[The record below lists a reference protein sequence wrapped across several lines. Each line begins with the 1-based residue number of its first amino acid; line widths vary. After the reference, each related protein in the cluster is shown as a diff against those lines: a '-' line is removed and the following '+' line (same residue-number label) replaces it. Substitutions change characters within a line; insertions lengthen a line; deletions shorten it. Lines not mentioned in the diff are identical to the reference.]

1 MFESSFLLFKKGIR
15 DSSKLLSR
23 PILIIID
30 SSLVIF
36 GQYLCF
42 NNSPIDA
49 KFSISILIISLFIYL
64 FSGQYKSISRF
75 IGNRELYSIT
85 GRNLFLFLIIF
96 LYEIF
101 NNQGIKNLPGL
112 IFYLTFITS
121 SQLFIRLIIRDFIYP
136 YIFKRKIG
144 KTPVAIYGGGKA
156 GAILARSIMVQDIF
170 KLRFFIDDNK
180 NLWGRTINGIEIIS
194 PKEALKRKNFE
205 KILLAIPS
213 INRKK
218 RRELIDNLRFSNI
231 PILTI
236 PSIDDI
242 TSGLAKIED
251 LRPIKIEDLLGRDK
265 AEIISSITKS
275 DITESIVCV
284 TGAGGS
290 IGSELC
296 KEILKQNPKLL
307 ILFERSEPNLY
318 AILQELKEL
327 KYQESK
333 IKGVLG
339 CCLDKK
345 LIHNTFKN
353 NKVDII
359 FHASAHKHVPIV
371 ENNPLEGI
379 KNNIFSTWNICK
391 SAFSLNA
398 KKVIL
403 ISTDKAVRPTNVMG
417 ASKRV
422 SEQIIQFFSMKSKL
436 NNNTDNTLFTAVRFG
451 NVLGS
456 SGSVVPLFI
465 KQLKKGGPI
474 TITHPEVIRYFMTI
488 NEAAQ
493 LLIASSNLSQGG
505 EIFLLDMGEPVK
517 IYDLAKYLI
526 KLSGQTLKDSENING
541 DVEIIVSG
549 LRPGEKLFE
558 ELLIDGVSEKTIHPL
573 IFRANER
580 FDNKNQFSSLIKQLE
595 LAVYDQNEELS
606 LKLLSKMVVNW
617 KKRTH

>member
-1 MFESSFLLFKKGIR
+1 MFERSFLLFKKGIR

-42 NNSPIDA
+42 NDSPIDTT
-49 KFSISILIISLFIYL
+49 FLISILSISLFIYL

-85 GRNLFLFLIIF
+85 ARNLFLFLIIY

-101 NNQGIKNLPGL
+101 NNQGIKNLPDL

-136 YIFKRKIG
+136 YIFKKKIG

-156 GAILARSIMVQDIF
+156 GAILARSIMVQDTF
-170 KLRFFIDDNK
+170 KLKIFIDDNK

-194 PKEALKRKNFE
+194 PKEALERKNFK

-218 RRELIDNLRFSNI
+218 RRELIDNLKFSNI

-275 DITESIVCV
+275 DITESVVCV

-296 KEILKQNPKLL
+296 REILKQNPKLL

-318 AILQELKEL
+318 TVLQELQELKY
-327 KYQESK
+327 KKTK

-345 LIHNTFKN
+345 LIHNT
-353 NKVDII
+353 
-359 FHASAHKHVPIV
+359 
-371 ENNPLEGI
+371 
-379 KNNIFSTWNICK
+379 
-391 SAFSLNA
+391 
-398 KKVIL
+398 
-403 ISTDKAVRPTNVMG
+403 
-417 ASKRV
+417 
-422 SEQIIQFFSMKSKL
+422 
-436 NNNTDNTLFTAVRFG
+436 
-451 NVLGS
+451 
-456 SGSVVPLFI
+456 
-465 KQLKKGGPI
+465 
-474 TITHPEVIRYFMTI
+474 
-488 NEAAQ
+488 
-493 LLIASSNLSQGG
+493 
-505 EIFLLDMGEPVK
+505 
-517 IYDLAKYLI
+517 
-526 KLSGQTLKDSENING
+526 
-541 DVEIIVSG
+541 
-549 LRPGEKLFE
+549 
-558 ELLIDGVSEKTIHPL
+558 
-573 IFRANER
+573 
-580 FDNKNQFSSLIKQLE
+580 
-595 LAVYDQNEELS
+595 
-606 LKLLSKMVVNW
+606 
-617 KKRTH
+617 